1 MLTKRLAIPL
11 GAIMG
16 LVMAGAS
23 AGLAADNVRI
33 RGTVASVDGS
43 ALTVKTREG
52 DTAAIMLADGWKISG
67 VKGASIGDIKP
78 GDFLGIASAPKAD
91 GTAGA
96 LEVVI
101 FPAAMKGAG
110 EGSRPW
116 DLQPNSSMTNG
127 TVEEAVSEVDGR
139 TVTLSYSGQQRKIS
153 IPANVPVVTFA
164 PATEADLKP
173 GVAVFAFAERSTD
186 GVLTASRVVV
196 GNNGVAPPM

>member
-1 MLTKRLAIPL
+1 MLTKKLSIRLTV
-11 GAIMG
+11 IMG
-16 LVMAGAS
+16 LVMAGVSAS
-23 AGLAADNVRI
+23 FAADNVRV
-33 RGTVASVDGS
+33 RGTVAGIDGS

-52 DTAAIMLADGWKISG
+52 DTAVIKLADGWKISG
-67 VKGASIGDIKP
+67 VKGASIGDIKT

-91 GTAGA
+91 GSAGA

-153 IPANVPVVTFA
+153 IPANVPIVTFA
-164 PATEADLKP
+164 PATQADLKP
-173 GVAVFAFAERSTD
+173 GVAVFAFAERGADD
-186 GVLTASRVVV
+186 GLTASRVVV